1 MKITGDNMNTI
12 SQSLQN
18 QGVFDTSK
26 TAGHTERSNV
36 SEVPTDQI
44 DVGQQTGLLFQAQ
57 NAGSAYSDARIAQFQ
72 QLVQSGQY
80 VVDTGALSSS
90 FVTAALNGD

>member
-12 SQSLQN
+12 SQSLQS

-26 TAGHTERSNV
+26 ATGDTERSKV

-44 DVGQQTGLLFQAQ
+44 DVGGQTGLLFQAQ
-57 NAGSAYSDARIAQFQ
+57 NAGSAYSDARIAQYQ

-90 FVTAALNGD
+90 LVTGALNGD

>member
-1 MKITGDNMNTI
+1 MKITWDNVNTI
-12 SQSLQN
+12 SKSPQN

-26 TAGHTERSNV
+26 AAGQTERSNA

-44 DVGQQTGLLFQAQ
+44 DVGGQAGLLFQAQ
-57 NAGSAYSDARIAQFQ
+57 SAGSAYSDARIAQFQ

-80 VVDTGALSSS
+80 LVDTGALSSS
-90 FVTAALNGD
+90 LVTGTLNGD

>member
-1 MKITGDNMNTI
+1 MKITGENMNTI
-12 SQSLQN
+12 SPSLQN

-26 TAGHTERSNV
+26 AAGYTERSKV

-44 DVGQQTGLLFQAQ
+44 DVGGQTGLLFQAQ
-57 NAGSAYSDARIAQFQ
+57 NAGSAYSSARNAQLQ

-80 VVDTGALSSS
+80 VVDTGALSTSL
-90 FVTAALNGD
+90 VTGALNGD

>member
-18 QGVFDTSK
+18 QGVFDTSN
-26 TAGHTERSNV
+26 TAGPTERSNV

-44 DVGQQTGLLFQAQ
+44 DVGRQAGLLFQAQ
-57 NAGSAYSDARIAQFQ
+57 SAGSAYSEARIAQFQ
-72 QLVQSGQY
+72 QLMQSGQY

-90 FVTAALNGD
+90 LVTGALNGD

>member
-1 MKITGDNMNTI
+1 MKITGENMNTI
-12 SQSLQN
+12 SESLQN

-26 TAGHTERSNV
+26 AAGPTERSTV

-44 DVGQQTGLLFQAQ
+44 DVGGQTGLLFQAQ
-57 NAGSAYSDARIAQFQ
+57 SAGSAESNARNAQLQ

-80 VVDTGALSSS
+80 VVDNGALSSS
-90 FVTAALNGD
+90 LVTAALNGD

>member
-12 SQSLQN
+12 SKSLQN

-26 TAGHTERSNV
+26 AAGHTERSTV
-36 SEVPTDQI
+36 SEIPTDQI
-44 DVGQQTGLLFQAQ
+44 DVGGQTGLLFQAQ
-57 NAGSAYSDARIAQFQ
+57 SAGSADSYARNAQLQ

-90 FVTAALNGD
+90 LVTAALNGD

>member
-1 MKITGDNMNTI
+1 MNTI
-12 SQSLQN
+12 SKSLQN

-26 TAGHTERSNV
+26 AADQTERSKV

-44 DVGQQTGLLFQAQ
+44 DVGGQTGLLFQAQ
-57 NAGSAYSDARIAQFQ
+57 SAGSADSDARIAQHQ

-90 FVTAALNGD
+90 LVTAALNGD